1 MSKEHT
7 SLPMQS
13 LSVDEKYSQPSV
25 GTPGASGMG
34 ASANGGIL
42 PGGNSNSTP
51 KKTIHPAVIISL
63 WISLSSSVIVY
74 NA

>member
-1 MSKEHT
+1 
-7 SLPMQS
+7 MQS

-34 ASANGGIL
+34 ASARSNGIL
-42 PGGNSNSTP
+42 PGGTSSPAP
-51 KKTIHPAVIISL
+51 KKSIHPAVIIAL